1 MILDFGDGFF
11 LRQATAGDH
20 AALAMICLKTGNA
33 GKDATGR
40 EDDPDLLGLVYTI
53 PYQVL
58 EPDLAFVIDGPAGV
72 SGYVLGAADTN
83 SFNAKLAT
91 EWYPDLQARVA
102 DPGPDSSRWRG
113 SDWVR
118 HRIHHPNLF
127 VPHVLQA
134 LAAYPS
140 HGHIDLLPQA
150 RGKGIGSQA
159 MAFLEQRLAAR
170 GSTGLCLEVMPDNHG
185 ALNFYNSI
193 GFEVLQDPELPRD
206 CFYVAKRLAFAPR
219 RSDGPAARPDGP
231 LG

>member
-11 LRQATAGDH
+11 LRQATAADH
-20 AALAMICLKTGNA
+20 AALATICLKTGDA

-58 EPDLAFVIDGPAGV
+58 EPDLAFVIEGPAGV

-83 SFNAKLAT
+83 SFNARLAA
-91 EWYPDLQARVA
+91 EWYPGLQARVA
-102 DPGPDSSRWRG
+102 DPGPDSSGWRG

-118 HRIHHPNLF
+118 HRIHHPDLS
-127 VPHVLQA
+127 VPQT

-159 MAFLEQRLAAR
+159 MAFLEQCLAAR
-170 GSTGLCLEVMPDNHG
+170 GSTGLCLEVMRGNHG
-185 ALNFYNSI
+185 ALSFYNAI
-193 GFEVLQDPELPRD
+193 GFEVLQNVGLPRD
-206 CFYVAKRLAFAPR
+206 CIYVGKRLALAMQ
-219 RSDGPAARPDGP
+219 
-231 LG
+231 

>member
-11 LRQATAGDH
+11 LRQATTADH
-20 AALAMICLKTGNA
+20 PALAMICLKTGDA

-58 EPDLAFVIDGPAGV
+58 EPDLAFIVDGPAGTC
-72 SGYVLGAADTN
+72 GYLLGAADTN

-102 DPGPDSSRWRG
+102 DPGSDNSRWRG
-113 SDWVR
+113 SDWLR
-118 HRIHHPNLF
+118 HKIHHPNFAL
-127 VPHVLQA
+127 PQA

-150 RGKGIGSQA
+150 RGKGIGRRA
-159 MAFLEQRLAAR
+159 MGFLDQRLAAS
-170 GSTGLCLEVMPDNHG
+170 GSTGLCLEVMPQNID

-193 GFEVLQDPELPRD
+193 GFGVLHDPELPKD
-206 CFYVAKRLAFAPR
+206 CIYVAKRLAFAPEVA
-219 RSDGPAARPDGP
+219 G
-231 LG
+231 